1 MATMDYNEVDIPV
14 DVWTKLISPLKIR
27 LKLVRWVCICVVVL
41 TRYFDSFEQKLI
53 RIEMFTCYDFQIYV
67 YRFQLKKKNGKY
79 LVWIKKK
86 KYTLL
91 WPHHHVCSTFRFSS
105 FSVFSRL
112 FMFIL
117 LFVVAF
123 SWTLFETFA
132 RRKCLSIAYRTG
144 GFPATGD

>member
-86 KYTLL
+86 NTLCL
-91 WPHHHVCSTFRFSS
+91 GHTTMCVVLFAFPRFP
-105 FSVFSRL
+105 FFLVFSCL
-112 FMFIL
+112 FYCL
-117 LFVVAF
+117 L
-123 SWTLFETFA
+123 
-132 RRKCLSIAYRTG
+132 
-144 GFPATGD
+144 